1 MSRRRPGRE
10 VTVSGYLFPLLVL
23 VTWVALGLAAV
34 VLLGRRG
41 RRSPA
46 WIAIGVV
53 LGPILLPIALE
64 LAQRG
69 GMILGRT
76 DPGDT
81 RWAGTVVLAA
91 VDGSGESDDAVADAV
106 RLLVPERTRFVLL
119 TVLDPDDAAHDPD
132 ARRSAEELLRSRS
145 GRLPPGSPPAV
156 HEVAMGDP
164 AQVILDRAA
173 ADDVDLV
180 VLGRRGRG
188 LSERILGSV
197 ADQVVRRSPRPV
209 LLGQARR

>member
-1 MSRRRPGRE
+1 M
-10 VTVSGYLFPLLVL
+10 SGYLLPVLVV

-69 GMILGRT
+69 GQVLGAT
-76 DPGDT
+76 DPGLT
-81 RWAGTVVLAA
+81 RQEGTTVLAA
-91 VDGSGESDDAVADAV
+91 VDGSAESDAAIADVV
-106 RLLVPERTRFVLL
+106 RLLAAENTRFVLL
-119 TVLDPDDAAHDPD
+119 TVLDPDNAAHDPG
-132 ARRSAEELLRSRS
+132 ARRAADELLQSRS
-145 GRLPPGSPPAV
+145 GRLPGGSASAV

-197 ADQVVRRSPRPV
+197 ADHVVRRSPRPV
-209 LLGQARR
+209 LLGRAPR